1 MTSMIQI
8 FFGLADLASLVGCA
22 WVIVRSIPSDREE
35 SRWKKILGW
44 MGYAAVTVFVPMFWR
59 NDTLTMGAV
68 CLYYVVMAR
77 LLYFRGRQGI
87 AYQIIF
93 CVILLATELT
103 GTFAARYVWLVM
115 QLEGIVVYSVLVVS
129 RVFLLLVGTLILR
142 MIIRRRLADVQ
153 YIKIHGMIIVPVA
166 SMVLLFLYLVA
177 SDIFLVRYGY
187 YWIVIYAALLLVI
200 NLYCLYFWYD
210 VAKSGELKHS
220 LLMMQQ
226 QRELTLQY
234 YEELEENYNR
244 SRKIIHDIR
253 NHLHVIEQSSRIE
266 DRPYIEDVHAML
278 NSMGMKFYTE
288 NRMLNIVLN
297 DKLKT
302 FSQDQ
307 VQCSLGGVGLDFISD
322 LDITTIFANLLDNA
336 AEEGRGNA
344 EFWLR
349 IRAEQIQDFILVKIE
364 NPYAE
369 CPANGR
375 SSKPGHEGLGL
386 QNVRQALEK
395 YQGEMEIRK
404 EEGIFSVTL
413 LFAVQ
418 EE

>member
-8 FFGLADLASLVGCA
+8 FFGLADLVSLVGCA
-22 WVIVRSIPSDREE
+22 WIIVRSIPSDREE

-103 GTFAARYVWLVM
+103 ATFAARYVWLVM

-307 VQCSLGGVGLDFISD
+307 VQCSWKGSWYTVSWWCHGYFCFLWEL
-322 LDITTIFANLLDNA
+322 
-336 AEEGRGNA
+336 
-344 EFWLR
+344 
-349 IRAEQIQDFILVKIE
+349 
-364 NPYAE
+364 
-369 CPANGR
+369 
-375 SSKPGHEGLGL
+375 
-386 QNVRQALEK
+386 
-395 YQGEMEIRK
+395 
-404 EEGIFSVTL
+404 
-413 LFAVQ
+413 
-418 EE
+418 

>member
-1 MTSMIQI
+1 MTSVIQI
-8 FFGLADLASLVGCA
+8 IFVLLDLVSLVVCA
-22 WVIVRSIPSDREE
+22 WLLVRSIPSDREE
-35 SRWKKILGW
+35 SRWKKAIGW
-44 MGYAAVTVFVPMFWR
+44 IGYASATILLPALWQ
-59 NDTLTMGAV
+59 DDKLTIGV
-68 CLYYVVMAR
+68 LCIYYVVMAR
-77 LLYFRGRQGI
+77 LLYFRSRQGI
-87 AYQIIF
+87 VYQIIF

-103 GTFAARYVWLVM
+103 ASFAARYLWLVM

-129 RVFLLLVGTLILR
+129 RVFLLFVGTFILR
-142 MIIRRRLADVQ
+142 EIIRRRLADVQ
-153 YIKIHGMIIVPVA
+153 YIKIRGMVIVPVA
-166 SMVLLFLYLVA
+166 SMALLFLYLVA

-187 YWIVIYAALLLVI
+187 YWIVIYTVLLLVI
-200 NLYCLYFWYD
+200 NLYCIYFWYD
-210 VAKSGELKHS
+210 VAKSGELKHR

-266 DRPYIEDVHAML
+266 DRAYIEDVHAML

-297 DKLKT
+297 DKLKA
-302 FSQDQ
+302 FAQDQ
-307 VQCSLGGVGLDFISD
+307 VQCNLGGVGLDFITD

-336 AEEGRGNA
+336 VEEGKGKA
-344 EFWLR
+344 DFWIR
-349 IRAEQIQDFILVKIE
+349 IRGEQIQDFILIKIE
-364 NPYAE
+364 NPYVE
-369 CPANGR
+369 CPSNGK
-375 SSKPGHEGLGL
+375 STKPGHEGLGL

-395 YQGEMEIRK
+395 YQGDMEIRK

-418 EE
+418 KE

>member
-22 WVIVRSIPSDREE
+22 WIIIRSIPSDREE

-44 MGYAAVTVFVPMFWR
+44 MGYAAVTVFFPMFWR

-103 GTFAARYVWLVM
+103 GTFAARHVWLVM

-153 YIKIHGMIIVPVA
+153 YIKIHGMVI
-166 SMVLLFLYLVA
+166 
-177 SDIFLVRYGY
+177 VRYGY

>member
-1 MTSMIQI
+1 MTMVIQI
-8 FFGLADLASLVGCA
+8 FFGLLDLASLVVCA
-22 WVIVRSIPSDREE
+22 WMLIRSIPSDREE
-35 SRWKKILGW
+35 SRWKKVIGW
-44 MGYAAVTVFVPMFWR
+44 IGYAAATILLPALWQ
-59 NDTLTMGAV
+59 DDKLTIGV
-68 CLYYVVMAR
+68 LCIYYVVMAR
-77 LLYFRGRQGI
+77 LLYFRSRQGI
-87 AYQIIF
+87 VYQIIF

-103 GTFAARYVWLVM
+103 ASFAARYLWLVM

-129 RVFLLLVGTLILR
+129 RVFLLFVGTFILR
-142 MIIRRRLADVQ
+142 EIIRRRLADVQ
-153 YIKIHGMIIVPVA
+153 YIKIRGMIIVPVA
-166 SMVLLFLYLVA
+166 SMALLFLYLVA

-187 YWIVIYAALLLVI
+187 YWIVIYTVLLLVI
-200 NLYCLYFWYD
+200 NLYCIYFWYD
-210 VAKSGELKHS
+210 VAKSGELKHR

-266 DRPYIEDVHAML
+266 DRAYIKDVHAML
-278 NSMGMKFYTE
+278 NSMGMKFFTE

-297 DKLKT
+297 DKLKV
-302 FSQDQ
+302 FAQDQ
-307 VQCSLGGVGLDFISD
+307 VQCNLGGVGLDFIAD

-336 AEEGRGNA
+336 VEEGKGKA
-344 EFWLR
+344 DFWIR
-349 IRAEQIQDFILVKIE
+349 IRGEQIQDFILIKIE
-364 NPYAE
+364 NPYVE
-369 CPANGR
+369 CPVNGK
-375 SSKPGHEGLGL
+375 STKPGHEGLGL
-386 QNVRQALEK
+386 QNVRQAMEK
-395 YQGEMEIRK
+395 YQGDMEIRK